1 MDLLFSI
8 FQYFQNLASSANI
21 YEELARKVEKTI
33 NQISHKNFKQID
45 LDKLEIDQMV
55 QKVLG
60 EDDLNNWDNFRSVV
74 KD

>member
-1 MDLLFSI
+1 MDLLFSV
-8 FQYFQNLASSANI
+8 FQYFQSLASSATI
-21 YEELARKVEKTI
+21 YEELARKVERTI
-33 NQISHKNFKQID
+33 NHISHKNFKQID

-60 EDDLNNWDNFRSVV
+60 EEDLNNWDNFRTVV